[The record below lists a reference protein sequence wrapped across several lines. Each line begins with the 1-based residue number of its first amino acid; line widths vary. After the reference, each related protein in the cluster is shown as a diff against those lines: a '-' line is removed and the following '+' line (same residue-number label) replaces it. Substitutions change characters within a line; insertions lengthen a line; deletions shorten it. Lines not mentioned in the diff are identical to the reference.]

1 MTIGGLAS
9 TMGTYNTYLFT
20 TSTALQAIAKDGMA
34 PSIFNALPQ
43 YKTPVV
49 AIIFFSLTTAGLVLL
64 DFSVLVEIESL
75 LYCTHALLLCSSV
88 IRLRFIEPKL
98 ERPFALPGGKV
109 GVILITLPPILV
121 LLGVI
126 ATLFYNG
133 WLFPLISLGVLFAG
147 ALVYIT
153 KEMIQ
158 QKFYKTY
165 GEDTQEE
172 EEEEQEEEP
181 Q

>member
-1 MTIGGLAS
+1 M
-9 TMGTYNTYLFT
+9 
-20 TSTALQAIAKDGMA
+20 
-34 PSIFNALPQ
+34 
-43 YKTPVV
+43 
-49 AIIFFSLTTAGLVLL
+49 
-64 DFSVLVEIESL
+64 
-75 LYCTHALLLCSSV
+75 
-88 IRLRFIEPKL
+88 
-98 ERPFALPGGKV
+98 

-126 ATLFYNG
+126 ATLFYDG

-165 GEDTQEE
+165 GEDTQEQ
-172 EEEEQEEEP
+172 EQEP